1 MKTQTQYQ
9 CLSIGASNTT
19 NLIHNHLFFHVCEV
33 QPMNQL
39 FVRVEFAHVVEF
51 LLSNDCVGNLVVLVE
66 LAIGILELFG

>member
-1 MKTQTQYQ
+1 
-9 CLSIGASNTT
+9 
-19 NLIHNHLFFHVCEV
+19 
-33 QPMNQL
+33 MNQL